1 MVTSSFASAPPLP
14 FDASAFFAQSKDVCV
29 VYDAA
34 RRFVYANTAA
44 SALFAFEPE
53 ALVGKSPRDLYG
65 DRASSIEQCVERAFS
80 RVEVVQVVHKI
91 RGGSGEV
98 VYLDTSYTP
107 MRGADGSV
115 SFIVA
120 IGRDMTDTSARW
132 RELEDT
138 VARRTRDLTA
148 MESRFDVLLRNLQI
162 GLVIRG
168 SRGEMRFVNRRAL
181 ELLGLTEAQMHGRA
195 PSEPGWTML
204 DESGKPLPPDQSP
217 TARALSSGQSVS
229 STIIG
234 IDRPKHADRVWLLA
248 NVMVQRDPAGAV
260 EQYVVTLSDVTEA
273 QKATRALAEREET
286 FRVLTETITDVFW
299 MTNANA
305 NVLVYVSPAYETVW
319 GRPRSELYE
328 QRFNFL
334 DAIHPDDRP
343 SVFEALPLQERG
355 EYDVEY
361 RVVRPDGTIRWVR
374 DRAFPVKDAS
384 GQITRVVGLA
394 TDITEQRATSE
405 LIRRQADAL
414 RELSTPLVPIGQGVL
429 AMPIVGVLDSARAR
443 QVLETLLEGIV
454 AHAAEVVILDVTGVG
469 VVDAQVASALVSATQ
484 AARLLGAEVLLTGLR
499 PDVAHTIVGL
509 GLDLGTIVTR
519 STLEMGIRWALSE
532 RKRGKNIHSRK

>member
-1 MVTSSFASAPPLP
+1 MVTSTIAPAPPLP
-14 FDASAFFAQSKDVCV
+14 FDAPTFFAQSKDVCV

-34 RRFVYANTAA
+34 RRFVYANPAA
-44 SALFAFEPE
+44 TALFAFEPE
-53 ALVGKSPRDLYG
+53 ALAGKSPRDLYG

-80 RVEVVQVVHKI
+80 SGEVVQLVHKI
-91 RGGSGEV
+91 RGGSGQV

-107 MRGADGSV
+107 MRGADGGV
-115 SFIVA
+115 SFVVS

-168 SRGEMRFVNRRAL
+168 PRGEMRFVNRRAL
-181 ELLGLTEAQMHGRA
+181 ELLGLTEAQMLGRA
-195 PSEPGWTML
+195 PNDPGWAML
-204 DESGKPLPPDQSP
+204 DEDGKPLPPDQAP
-217 TARALSSGQSVS
+217 MARALGKGESLAAM
-229 STIIG
+229 TIG
-234 IDRPKHADRVWLLA
+234 VDRPKTGDRVWILV
-248 NVMVQRDPAGAV
+248 NVMVQRGGDGAI
-260 EQYVVTLSDVTEA
+260 EQYVATLSDVTEA
-273 QKATRALAEREET
+273 QNATRALAEREET
-286 FRVLTETITDVFW
+286 FRLLAETITDVFW
-299 MTNANA
+299 MTNVDGHA
-305 NVLVYVSPAYETVW
+305 LVYVSPAYETVW
-319 GRPRSELYE
+319 GRPRSEVYE
-328 QRFNFL
+328 QRVHFL
-334 DAIHPDDRP
+334 EAVHPDDRP
-343 SVFEALPLQERG
+343 SVFEALSLQERG
-355 EYDVEY
+355 EYDIEY
-361 RVVRPDGTIRWVR
+361 RIERPDGTIRWVR

-384 GQITRVVGLA
+384 GKVVRLVGLA

-414 RELSTPLVPIGQGVL
+414 RELSTPLVPIGHGVL

-454 AHAAEVVILDVTGVG
+454 SHAAEVVILDVTGVG

-532 RKRGKNIHSRK
+532 RKRGKNAPRRK